1 MVKHMTPPDLTSKL
15 DIHPDLA
22 TTVLKT
28 FLRDEIRKVGV
39 EHAVIGLS
47 GGIDSAVACY
57 LVAKAIGAHNVYAV
71 RMPYR
76 TSSQDS
82 LDHAQLVIDDLKIN
96 SETVD
101 ITAMAE
107 ALIDRTPGITDKRKG
122 NVMAR
127 ARMIVLFD
135 RSAAHSA
142 LVVGTSN
149 KTELLLGYGTLFGD
163 MASALNPIGDLYK
176 TQVRQLA
183 RALGVPRPIIDK
195 PPSADLWLGQT
206 DEAEM
211 GLTYAEV
218 DQLLYLLVDERYTI
232 ADAVDAGFD
241 RAYVDR
247 VWRLIRT
254 MHFKRRN
261 PLIAKLSK
269 RTVGIDFNYL
279 RDWGY

>member
-1 MVKHMTPPDLTSKL
+1 MTPPDLTFKL
-15 DIHPDLA
+15 DINTDLA

-82 LDHAQLVIDDLKIN
+82 LDHAQLIIDDLKIN

-101 ITAMAE
+101 ITAMVDP
-107 ALIDRTPGITDKRKG
+107 LIDRTAGITDKRKG

-183 RALGVPRPIIDK
+183 RALGVPQPIIDK

-232 ADAVDAGFD
+232 DDAVAAGFD

>member
-1 MVKHMTPPDLTSKL
+1 MTPPDLTSKL
-15 DIHPDLA
+15 DINTELA

-76 TSSQDS
+76 TSSPDS

-101 ITAMAE
+101 ITDMVDP
-107 ALIDRTPGITDKRKG
+107 LIDRTPGITDKRKG

-135 RSAAHSA
+135 RSAAHGA

-183 RALGVPRPIIDK
+183 RSLGVPQPIIDK

-232 ADAVDAGFD
+232 DDAVGAGFD

>member
-1 MVKHMTPPDLTSKL
+1 MTPLNLTSQL
-15 DIHPDLA
+15 SINTDLA
-22 TTVLKT
+22 ITVLKT

-47 GGIDSAVACY
+47 GGIDSALACY

-101 ITAMAE
+101 ITDMVDP
-107 ALIDRTPGITDKRKG
+107 LIDRTPGITDKRKG

-127 ARMIVLFD
+127 ARMIVLYD
-135 RSAAHSA
+135 RSAAHQA
-142 LVVGTSN
+142 LVIGTSN

-163 MASALNPIGDLYK
+163 MASAVNPIGDLYK

-183 RALGVPRPIIDK
+183 QALGVPQPIIDK

-206 DEAEM
+206 DETEM

-218 DQLLYLLVDERYTI
+218 DQLLYLLVDARYTI
-232 ADAVDAGFD
+232 EEAVEAGFD

-247 VWRLIRT
+247 VWRLVRT

-261 PLIAKLSK
+261 PLIAKVSQ
-269 RTVGIDFNYL
+269 RTIGIDFNYL

>member
-1 MVKHMTPPDLTSKL
+1 MTRPDLSSKL
-15 DIHPDLA
+15 DINTELA
-22 TTVLKT
+22 CTVLQA

-47 GGIDSAVACY
+47 GGIDSAVTCY
-57 LVAKAIGAHNVYAV
+57 LAAAAIGAHNVYAL
-71 RMPYR
+71 RLPYKA
-76 TSSQDS
+76 SSADS
-82 LDHAQLVIDDLKIN
+82 LDHAQLIIDDLQVN

-101 ITAMAE
+101 ITTLVDP
-107 ALIDRTPGITDKRKG
+107 LIARTPGITDKRLG

-127 ARMIVLFD
+127 TRMIVLFD
-135 RSAAHSA
+135 RSAAHGG

-183 RALGVPRPIIDK
+183 RSLGVPPAIIHK

-206 DEAEM
+206 DEAEL

-218 DQLLYLLVDERYTI
+218 DQLLYLLVDERYTP
-232 ADAVDAGFD
+232 DEAVEAGFE
-241 RAYVDR
+241 RLYVER
-247 VWRLIRT
+247 VWRLVRA

-261 PLIAKLSK
+261 PLIAKLSQ

>member
-1 MVKHMTPPDLTSKL
+1 MTSPDLTSKL

-39 EHAVIGLS
+39 EQAVIGLS

-101 ITAMAE
+101 ITDMADP
-107 ALIDRTPGITDKRKG
+107 LIDRTAGITAKRKG
-122 NVMAR
+122 NIMAR

-135 RSAAHSA
+135 RSAAHGA

-183 RALGVPRPIIDK
+183 RALGVPAPIIDK

-232 ADAVDAGFD
+232 DDAVDAGFD